1 MKKFSSAVEKKKQ
14 ELKESQVVNERN
26 MYLEFSKKYH
36 KKHGFQDLSI
46 KNSKEIKKL
55 RKNTWK
61 AYLKLGVIIKK
72 RRV

>member
-36 KKHGFQDLSI
+36 KKHGVSGPFDKKFQGD
-46 KNSKEIKKL
+46 KKAQE
-55 RKNTWK
+55 K
-61 AYLKLGVIIKK
+61 YMDG
-72 RRV
+72 